1 MTVSPES
8 QQSFNN
14 NIIQNIT
21 QGACVFAASNPH
33 PSILLS
39 TCNLPN
45 MDTLL
50 SHIGEYHHPDY
61 DDVDADDDDLQNVKD
76 LTII

>member
-1 MTVSPES
+1 M
-8 QQSFNN
+8 
-14 NIIQNIT
+14 
-21 QGACVFAASNPH
+21 FAPQNPH
-33 PSILLS
+33 PSFLLS

-50 SHIGEYHHPDY
+50 SHIGEYYHEDY
-61 DDVDADDDDLQNVKD
+61 DDVDGSDDDDDDLQNVRD